1 MWSSTC
7 TRLIRTLQ
15 TTIYETGISFLQ
27 LYTKS
32 YSWSTRVFPFIA
44 VLATF
49 THGTYIISYKSTIY
63 GKKMRF
69 KCVSRDFRSSIKQE
83 RTEQRHTTSEVLFT
97 WIKCVFKDCV
107 LVLKWFYSNAL
118 QTWNCVK
125 KVLYH
130 LVKLLPTLMVWNWL
144 QYFTVM
150 VRDITHYFH

>member
-1 MWSSTC
+1 MIKHMYKT
-7 TRLIRTLQ
+7 
-15 TTIYETGISFLQ
+15 
-27 LYTKS
+27 YTHTSNDDLWNGDFFFALHTNS

-125 KVLYH
+125 KVLYD
-130 LVKLLPTLMVWNWL
+130 LVKLWGKLPSLYRIFIEKQLVTQM
-144 QYFTVM
+144 
-150 VRDITHYFH
+150 